1 MEEIMRFSTMTM
13 IGAFCLMAETTIADE
28 IRVLTGNAVSG
39 PQQILASEFARQT
52 GHVVKITSAN
62 PAIIQQ
68 KITAREPFEL
78 YIIPAQFLRSAEIAR
93 ILTPGTLKPVAR
105 VGVGI
110 AARVDGPTLNF
121 STVNSFRK
129 LLIDAKVIT
138 FSDPSSGGLSSLSV
152 LKVLEN
158 LGLTEVVKAKANT
171 RGNGQELVGRGE
183 ADFGLYNASE
193 IPRAPNVVL
202 AGLAPRDVQAWL
214 EYDGAVP
221 AANAMPA
228 LALAFL
234 NLISDRKAKDI
245 WEKAGIDLAEQ

>member
-1 MEEIMRFSTMTM
+1 MRFRTMAM
-13 IGAFCLMAETTIADE
+13 IGVFSLMAEPTIADE

-39 PQQILASEFARQT
+39 PQQSLASEFTRQT

-78 YIIPAQFLRSAEIAR
+78 YIIPAQFLRTVEKDGS
-93 ILTPGTLKPVAR
+93 LTLGTLKPVAR

-110 AARVDGPTLNF
+110 AARVDGPKLNF
-121 STVNSFRK
+121 STVDTFRK
-129 LLIDAKVIT
+129 LLLDAKVIT
-138 FSDPSSGGLSSLSV
+138 FSDPSSGGLSGLSV

-193 IPRAPNVVL
+193 IPRAPNVML

-221 AANAMPA
+221 AANAA
-228 LALAFL
+228 SASALAFL
-234 NLISDRKAKDI
+234 NFISDRKAKDV
-245 WEKAGIDLAEQ
+245 WDKAGIDLAEQ